1 MTCVYVAVW
10 PCHCET
16 TPWCH
21 SRQYTGTIPPKVL
34 THLWIISLSHPTTP
48 ALVRTTPAF
57 CCLINNGAI
66 VFDICQI
73 EYAWYLRHT
82 ETTSYTYFLIA
93 LICLPSLNM
102 WHLACI
108 FCEQEHISRPVL
120 PSFSLH
126 ITPHI
131 LMNDSAIT
139 AVSLL
144 RTCPATPEE
153 VRTVAIILVGE
164 CVASNLGRC
173 NEKW

>member
-1 MTCVYVAVW
+1 MCFNMTCVYVAVW

-21 SRQYTGTIPPKVL
+21 SCQYTGTIPPKVL

-82 ETTSYTYFLIA
+82 ETTNYTYFLIR
-93 LICLPSLNM
+93 
-102 WHLACI
+102 WG
-108 FCEQEHISRPVL
+108 
-120 PSFSLH
+120 SFTFPQS
-126 ITPHI
+126 
-131 LMNDSAIT
+131 
-139 AVSLL
+139 
-144 RTCPATPEE
+144 TCGIWEE
-153 VRTVAIILVGE
+153 RWIKWVADKD
-164 CVASNLGRC
+164 SNLRHSCEYWPSDSKG
-173 NEKW
+173 NKDLMW